1 MTEIEATGPLVWG
14 IILVIAVGTLALRV
28 SFIVLFGRL
37 DDVPAWL
44 ERLLELVPPAAIA
57 ALVFP
62 SLVYLD
68 GSLAL
73 SPGNDRLVA
82 GLVATVVA
90 WRTESLL
97 ATVAVGMALFLGL
110 QHVI

>member
-1 MTEIEATGPLVWG
+1 MTGIDASPSLVWG
-14 IILVIAVGTLALRV
+14 VILLIAAGTLALRV

-37 DDVPAWL
+37 DDVPDWL

-57 ALVFP
+57 ALVLP

-68 GSLAL
+68 GSVAV
-73 SPGNDRLVA
+73 SPGNDRLLA
-82 GLVATVVA
+82 GLVAVVVA

-110 QHVI
+110 QYLV